1 MEHDKKRKQ
10 YIMAL
15 VHLPIEITPNG
26 SCEPMSN
33 HIHISFEPCEVLPK
47 PTNPS
52 ETAAFAAH
60 FRGILSSF
68 TNPMGEDQEPVFQKI
83 RLEEDNDES
92 EEEVELD
99 DEEELEDDEDED
111 EDKSNDHQ
119 ENHQEPNL
127 SVLHVLQSEIQHH
140 NRKIK
145 QQFDITFKKRDKQ
158 NNRHT
163 AKLR

>member
-1 MEHDKKRKQ
+1 
-10 YIMAL
+10 MAL

-68 TNPMGEDQEPVFQKI
+68 TNPVGEDQPQKPVFQKI
-83 RLEEDNDES
+83 RLEEA
-92 EEEVELD
+92 EED
-99 DEEELEDDEDED
+99 DGDEEEEEQEDEECDDDEDED
-111 EDKSNDHQ
+111 EELEEANES
-119 ENHQEPNL
+119 NL

-145 QQFDITFKKRDKQ
+145 QQFDITFKKRAKPTH
-158 NNRHT
+158 RHT

>member
-1 MEHDKKRKQ
+1 MEHLPPNEKKKQ

-33 HIHISFEPCEVLPK
+33 HIHISFELCDVLPK
-47 PTNPS
+47 STNPS

-68 TNPMGEDQEPVFQKI
+68 TNPVGEDEDQEKVFQKI
-83 RLEEDNDES
+83 RLEEAEDDIS
-92 EEEVELD
+92 D
-99 DEEELEDDEDED
+99 DEEDED

-145 QQFDITFKKRDKQ
+145 QQFDITFKKRDKSSH
-158 NNRHT
+158 RHT

>member
-1 MEHDKKRKQ
+1 MEQLPPAKEKKQ

-68 TNPMGEDQEPVFQKI
+68 TNPVGEDQEPVFQKI
-83 RLEEDNDES
+83 RLEKDNHESDEEDDGDEEGS
-92 EEEVELD
+92 EEEEEQE
-99 DEEELEDDEDED
+99 DEEDQEEN
-111 EDKSNDHQ
+111 NDS
-119 ENHQEPNL
+119 NL

-145 QQFDITFKKRDKQ
+145 QQFDITFKKRDKPAH
-158 NNRHT
+158 RHT

>member
-1 MEHDKKRKQ
+1 MEQLPSNEKKKQ

-33 HIHISFEPCEVLPK
+33 HIHISFEPCDVLPK
-47 PTNPS
+47 PTNSS

-68 TNPMGEDQEPVFQKI
+68 TDPLDEDHKKAFQKI
-83 RLEEDNDES
+83 RLEEVVQDSEEDES
-92 EEEVELD
+92 D
-99 DEEELEDDEDED
+99 EELEKDDDD
-111 EDKSNDHQ
+111 S
-119 ENHQEPNL
+119 NL